1 MRTALG
7 PALANVL
14 FVCAGLAVLAA
25 LRMVR
30 RTAASVIA
38 ALGLAFCVGAASVS
52 LLTLIAVLAGVSF
65 TAGTVEGVSLAIIIG
80 AGAVV
85 LRRPRARVVRGTAL
99 PRLKPI
105 EIVKQNRALTAFVVL
120 FGTYAIIGLVRAS
133 VMPMNLWD
141 GWALWTRKALLL
153 TDFNHLPVAFF
164 TAPAYAS
171 THQNYPLL
179 LPMLEATWFR
189 FAGMVDTQA
198 VHVELWLLLIG
209 FVWAAAFVLAR
220 RGAPVVTWAPVLMLV
235 AIATGTYSQLL
246 SGSADI
252 PMAIFAGLGILLLGL
267 WTSSRQPEELA
278 ISALM
283 LAAAANTK
291 NEGMPVAVIAL
302 IVAAVVVYRTNGS
315 AIRQLAFAA
324 AGVAVAVLPWRI
336 WIAVH
341 HVPADP
347 DVPLRNAFNLPY
359 LFGRLQRLGPS
370 FSALHH
376 QLADQRIWSYVL
388 PIGAGIALA
397 CMVWRVARRQAAFY
411 LATGTLI
418 CLLYVWVYWFSPL
431 DLKYYLGTSSYR
443 VIDVIVFIGAAAA
456 LQLPA
461 EIQARRR
468 T

>member
-1 MRTALG
+1 
-7 PALANVL
+7 
-14 FVCAGLAVLAA
+14 
-25 LRMVR
+25 
-30 RTAASVIA
+30 
-38 ALGLAFCVGAASVS
+38 
-52 LLTLIAVLAGVSF
+52 
-65 TAGTVEGVSLAIIIG
+65 
-80 AGAVV
+80 
-85 LRRPRARVVRGTAL
+85 
-99 PRLKPI
+99 
-105 EIVKQNRALTAFVVL
+105 
-120 FGTYAIIGLVRAS
+120 
-133 VMPMNLWD
+133 MP
-141 GWALWTRKALLL
+141 
-153 TDFNHLPVAFF
+153 
-164 TAPAYAS
+164 PAYAS

-189 FAGMVDTQA
+189 FAGTVDTQA

-235 AIATGTYSQLL
+235 AIATGTYS
-246 SGSADI
+246 
-252 PMAIFAGLGILLLGL
+252 
-267 WTSSRQPEELA
+267 
-278 ISALM
+278 
-283 LAAAANTK
+283 
-291 NEGMPVAVIAL
+291 
-302 IVAAVVVYRTNGS
+302 
-315 AIRQLAFAA
+315 
-324 AGVAVAVLPWRI
+324 
-336 WIAVH
+336 H

-418 CLLYVWVYWFSPL
+418 CLLYVGVYWFSPL